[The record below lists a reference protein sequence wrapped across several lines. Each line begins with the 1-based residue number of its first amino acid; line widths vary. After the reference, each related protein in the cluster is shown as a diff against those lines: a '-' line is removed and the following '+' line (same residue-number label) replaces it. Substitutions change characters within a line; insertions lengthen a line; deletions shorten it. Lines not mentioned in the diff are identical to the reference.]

1 MDNFMI
7 LNLDDYHNI
16 HTKRRA
22 DTTTTSDVHHFQTI
36 LLKAVPELPAVS
48 FNNLHI
54 NKNVHNPKG
63 IDADLIVENVQVL
76 FFPHLWL
83 TYNEHKSV
91 FANELSEAKTHE
103 EHVEMLLVHN
113 YDNRIQQHKED
124 RSMANTKLVHSIK
137 DYIKAL
143 QNIFDVP
150 ELNSYLDRYALV
162 ASLDYPGQIYIR
174 HAVSASLDPANSHQL
189 SPLLQHIVPMI
200 GPLHVSLNS
209 RETVLL
215 LNHFFF
221 QQIIL

>member
-36 LLKAVPELPAVS
+36 LLKAVPELPTVS

-124 RSMANTKLVHSIK
+124 RSMANTKLVNLVEGSLHSTE

-174 HAVSASLDPANSHQL
+174 RAVSIQQIVINSHL
-189 SPLLQHIVPMI
+189 SYNTL
-200 GPLHVSLNS
+200 SL
-209 RETVLL
+209 
-215 LNHFFF
+215 
-221 QQIIL
+221 

>member
-1 MDNFMI
+1 MI

-36 LLKAVPELPAVS
+36 LLKAVPELPTVS

-124 RSMANTKLVHSIK
+124 RSMANTKLVNLVEGSLHSTE

-174 HAVSASLDPANSHQL
+174 RAVSIQQIVINSHL
-189 SPLLQHIVPMI
+189 SYNTL
-200 GPLHVSLNS
+200 SL
-209 RETVLL
+209 
-215 LNHFFF
+215 
-221 QQIIL
+221 